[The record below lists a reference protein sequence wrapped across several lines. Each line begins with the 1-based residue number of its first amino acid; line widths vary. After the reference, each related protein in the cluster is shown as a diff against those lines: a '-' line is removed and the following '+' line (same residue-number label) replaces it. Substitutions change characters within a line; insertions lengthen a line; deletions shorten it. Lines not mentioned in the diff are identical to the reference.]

1 MDENFLLSNESAVR
15 LYHDYAKQM
24 PIFDYHCH
32 LIPQEI
38 ADNKREP
45 SITSAWLYGDHY
57 KWRQM
62 RSNGYDE
69 KEGDDFQRFLNY
81 ADTVAH
87 AIGNPLYHWSHL
99 ELQRFFGIVTP
110 LSPKTAREIYDEANR
125 KLKEDPDLDAYG
137 IFRKFNV
144 YAVGTTDD
152 PADSLEF
159 HAAIIKAGKTP
170 TKVIPSFRP
179 DKAMNIDAAGF
190 NEYID
195 KLANASG
202 VEISTPADVLS
213 ALSKRLDWFI
223 QNGCLATD
231 HAIVVPPYAPAS
243 DAKVSEIFLKAR
255 AGKPVSA
262 EEAEIYRSFILMS
275 LAEEYA
281 KRGIVMQLHMQSSR
295 NNNSRGFKALGP
307 DTGYDAVTDREIAY
321 NLSRFMDTIDSRN
334 ALPKT
339 IIYTLNPKD
348 YYPIGTLMGCFQ
360 RDVPGKIQMGSAW
373 WFCDHI
379 DGMTEQMKVL
389 GNLGLLSRFV
399 GMLTDSRSFLSYPRH
414 EYFRRILCN
423 MLGTWIEDGE
433 IPADFDLVGGMV
445 QDISFNNAKRY
456 FEGK

>member
-1 MDENFLLSNESAVR
+1 M
-15 LYHDYAKQM
+15 K
-24 PIFDYHCH
+24 
-32 LIPQEI
+32 
-38 ADNKREP
+38 
-45 SITSAWLYGDHY
+45 
-57 KWRQM
+57 
-62 RSNGYDE
+62 
-69 KEGDDFQRFLNY
+69 
-81 ADTVAH
+81 
-87 AIGNPLYHWSHL
+87 
-99 ELQRFFGIVTP
+99 
-110 LSPKTAREIYDEANR
+110 
-125 KLKEDPDLDAYG
+125 
-137 IFRKFNV
+137 
-144 YAVGTTDD
+144 
-152 PADSLEF
+152 
-159 HAAIIKAGKTP
+159 
-170 TKVIPSFRP
+170 
-179 DKAMNIDAAGF
+179 
-190 NEYID
+190 
-195 KLANASG
+195 
-202 VEISTPADVLS
+202 ISTPADVLS

-307 DTGYDAVTDREIAY
+307 DTGYDAVTDREIAH
-321 NLSRFMDTIDSRN
+321 NLSRFMDTLDSRN